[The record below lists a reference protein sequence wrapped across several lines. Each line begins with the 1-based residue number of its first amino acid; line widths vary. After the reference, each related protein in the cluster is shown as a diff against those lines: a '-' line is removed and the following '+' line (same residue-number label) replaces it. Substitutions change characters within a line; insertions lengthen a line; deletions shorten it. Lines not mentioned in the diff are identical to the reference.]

1 MNRDMLQRLDHLES
15 MSESSFERCFSQALR
30 PSEIV
35 ENSHDA
41 GAPWEWIVKAY
52 KHTSNQKLRD
62 QIIRCAERAIDIIL
76 ARESQNVDPE
86 ETYHLGII
94 LSRLQLVMLK
104 HKLRRLVDRP
114 CAFTLSY
121 REIDVREQLLY
132 HLESLG
138 HLDVQF
144 WEKEILTERFA
155 GPAFMALARL
165 GQHFAL
171 LYFIYL
177 IEASIKMSEIPVAAI
192 LQIVIERRNME
203 GFYERLLNFL
213 SGQCPLSEPLP
224 PILRKANA
232 TTKNR
237 LWEQYREH
245 AFKAFREQF
254 GEPYPIMSNW
264 FQIAA
269 CPSACSV
276 FQIGGTSKITS
287 KGMVIHEK
295 FFIGVGYSQSIAS
308 ISSQGEI

>member
-1 MNRDMLQRLDHLES
+1 MERGLLQRLDHLES

-35 ENSHDA
+35 GNSRDA

-52 KHTSNQKLRD
+52 KNTSNQKLRD

-76 ARESQNVDPE
+76 AKESQNVDPE

-94 LSRLQLVMLK
+94 LSRLQIVRLK
-104 HKLRRLVDRP
+104 DKLRRLVDRP
-114 CAFTLSY
+114 CTFRLFY

-138 HLDVQF
+138 HLDVPF
-144 WEKEILTERFA
+144 WKKEILTARFA
-155 GPAFMALARL
+155 GPAFLALARQ
-165 GQHFAL
+165 GQQFAL

-177 IEASIKMSEIPVAAI
+177 IEASIEINAIPVAAI

-213 SGQCPLSEPLP
+213 SGQCPRSENLP
-224 PILRKANA
+224 PKLKKEANA
-232 TTKNR
+232 TTENR
-237 LWEQYREH
+237 RWDQYREH

-254 GEPYPIMSNW
+254 GEPCYEAVKEPD
-264 FQIAA
+264 QVV
-269 CPSACSV
+269 PSERPSETIS
-276 FQIGGTSKITS
+276 IGIV
-287 KGMVIHEK
+287 MHEY
-295 FFIGVGYSQSIAS
+295 FFTGGVYKQSIAS
-308 ISSQGEI
+308 ISSQGER